1 MSKVYSF
8 EDCQPVIKEA
18 FKKAIDHLKETLGD
32 QYSMN
37 ATKFAWGKFQDYAEQ
52 DIEFKMTCDRC
63 GKVDGECDF
72 QEHQDYGNL
81 CYDCYEEKG
90 GTV

>member
-18 FKKAIDHLKETLGD
+18 FKKAIDHLKETLGE

-37 ATKFAWGKFQDYAEQ
+37 ATKFAWGKFQDYVEQ
-52 DIEFKMTCDRC
+52 DIEFKMVCDLC

-72 QEHQDYGNL
+72 TEHQDYGNL
-81 CYDCYEEKG
+81 CYDCHKEKG
-90 GTV
+90 GMV

>member
-1 MSKVYSF
+1 M
-8 EDCQPVIKEA
+8 EIKD
-18 FKKAIDHLKETLGD
+18 IV
-32 QYSMN
+32 
-37 ATKFAWGKFQDYAEQ
+37 EQ
-52 DIEFKMTCDRC
+52 DIEFKMICDRC

-90 GTV
+90 GVS